1 MTNTAESLDQV
12 FGALADGNRR
22 KILTALK
29 SGPQTIKAL
38 AEPIGISTWGVM
50 KHVQVLENCGLIES
64 EKRGRSRFCRLQIKE
79 LDGASG
85 WIQDMLGFWGQ
96 NLERLTIHLQEND

>member
-1 MTNTAESLDQV
+1 MTETGQDLDLV

-29 SGPQTIKAL
+29 SGPQTISTL

-50 KHVQVLENCGLIES
+50 KHVQVLETCGLVES
-64 EKRGRSRFCRLQIKE
+64 EKRGRSRYCRLRIKQLE
-79 LDGASG
+79 IACS
-85 WIQDMLGFWGQ
+85 WIQDMQGFWGQ
-96 NLERLTIHLQEND
+96 NLERLAIHLQEK

>member
-1 MTNTAESLDQV
+1 MTEIEGTLDQV
-12 FGALADGNRR
+12 FSALADGNRR

-29 SGPQTIKAL
+29 SGPQSISTL

-64 EKRGRSRFCRLQIKE
+64 EKRGRSRYCRLRITQLE
-79 LDGASG
+79 VASS
-85 WIQDMLGFWGQ
+85 WIQDMQGFWSQ
-96 NLERLTIHLQEND
+96 NLGRLGIHLQEK